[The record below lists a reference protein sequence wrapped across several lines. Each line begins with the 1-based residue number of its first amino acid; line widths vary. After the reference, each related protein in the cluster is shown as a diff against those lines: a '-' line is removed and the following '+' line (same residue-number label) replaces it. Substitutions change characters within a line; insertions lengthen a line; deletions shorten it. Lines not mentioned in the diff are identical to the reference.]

1 MNDLHEHTVD
11 TVASSV
17 ASVASKATYVGAG
30 TSFIG
35 WLATS
40 EAGVVV
46 GILLGVIGFV
56 VNFYFKRREDRR
68 QQEVHDAQMRAIR
81 GDHL

>member
-1 MNDLHEHTVD
+1 MNDIHEHTADAV
-11 TVASSV
+11 V

-35 WLATS
+35 WLTTS
-40 EAGVVV
+40 EAGVAV
-46 GILLGVIGFV
+46 GIILGIVGFI
-56 VNFYFKRREDRR
+56 VNLYFKRREDRR
-68 QQEVHDAQMRAIR
+68 QQEQHDAQMRAIR